1 MDFGNVFD
9 HYFTDIKK
17 GSAEPNLLLTLN
29 LIL

>member
-1 MDFGNVFD
+1 M
-9 HYFTDIKK
+9 YKLEYALFTDIKK